1 MGRDMVT
8 VLMSC
13 DDARD
18 ERPAVIDRYF
28 VIHWTLLL
36 TLIVYTCMLDRDIQ
50 SAMETLPSLE
60 KV

>member
-1 MGRDMVT
+1 MVT

-28 VIHWTLLL
+28 VIHHLHWTLLL